1 MSLTSTA
8 GRCVVRALIAVALL
22 VALVGMLIMN
32 IRLDQQAHDLNQP
45 MPCSSDNDI
54 ACRFGFVR

>member
-8 GRCVVRALIAVALL
+8 GRWVARALIAIALL

-32 IRLDQQAHDLNQP
+32 IRLDQQAHDLDRP
-45 MPCSSDNDI
+45 MPCSSDNDV